1 MKNTW
6 YTRGKQKL
14 FSRAQRIRYFMS
26 AVFRKDITIASIA
39 TPLTPGAPVSSMALD
54 VVDYWCHGG

>member
-1 MKNTW
+1 
-6 YTRGKQKL
+6 
-14 FSRAQRIRYFMS
+14 MS